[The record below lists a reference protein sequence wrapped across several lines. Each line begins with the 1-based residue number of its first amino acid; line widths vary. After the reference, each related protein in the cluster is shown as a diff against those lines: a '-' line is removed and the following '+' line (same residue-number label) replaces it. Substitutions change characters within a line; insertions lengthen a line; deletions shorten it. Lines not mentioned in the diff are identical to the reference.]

1 MLINTSH
8 GDPPVSF
15 HAHHE
20 APRLVLSRKSPPCP
34 SQANHASA
42 FSSCW
47 HGLMQQ
53 EVYRASYVSVSLP
66 SSLTLQPRPAGL
78 GKGKETVAGKASLNT
93 PQATMLTTIA
103 FLLCVQSGAEWSVAV
118 GQTRP
123 PFSVSQRRLL
133 WVQLRAPVANAHT
146 TGKVSF
152 NIQFHGDTVLT
163 SQSQETD
170 EFRLDTNILD
180 HCSPKWRA
188 NSKRCT
194 Q

>member
-1 MLINTSH
+1 MSSPSKPCQCLLILLAGANAAGSLQSKLRVSHPPQLPHSTAPTSR
-8 GDPPVSF
+8 G
-15 HAHHE
+15 
-20 APRLVLSRKSPPCP
+20 
-34 SQANHASA
+34 
-42 FSSCW
+42 W
-47 HGLMQQ
+47 
-53 EVYRASYVSVSLP
+53 
-66 SSLTLQPRPAGL
+66 
-78 GKGKETVAGKASLNT
+78 GKGRRQWQEKPLNT
-93 PQATMLTTIA
+93 PHAPVLTTIA

-123 PFSVSQRRLL
+123 PLSVSQRRLL

-180 HCSPKWRA
+180 HCSPKWGA